1 MTESRVPPLLTLQEV
16 ADFAG
21 LSYETCRR
29 AAVEYEKTGGRSG
42 LKTERRTPTSAHRVH
57 VAERD
62 RWISGHQAARQTRA
76 RGKRIARAA

>member
-1 MTESRVPPLLTLQEV
+1 MTESQVPPLLTLQEV
-16 ADFAG
+16 AEFAG

-29 AAVEYEKTGGRSG
+29 AAVEYERTGGRTG

-62 RWISGHQAARQTRA
+62 RWISGQKAA
-76 RGKRIARAA
+76 RGKRSVRAA